1 MSGGVDL
8 SEIPGVGTGLILS
21 LTSEIGFNLKD
32 SFPTY
37 KHFCSWLGFAPNN
50 KISGGKILSSKTP
63 KIHGNIKKAFMDAAN
78 AAGNSQTPLGD
89 FFRRIAYRKGRP
101 VAIIATAR
109 KIAIAVFVMLYKKV
123 PYQYDHSLKNQER
136 LRKNQLKNLKKKLSK
151 LKLSEAELTEITA
164 NSVS

>member
-1 MSGGVDL
+1 MSVGVDL
-8 SEIPGVGTGLILS
+8 SEIPGVETGLILS
-21 LTSEIGFNLKD
+21 LISEIGLNLKS

-89 FFRRIAYRKGRP
+89 FFRRIAYKKGRP

-109 KIAIAVFVMLYKKV
+109 KIAIAVYVMLDKKV
-123 PYQYDHSLKNQER
+123 PYQYSHSLKKQEKI
-136 LRKNQLKNLKKKLSK
+136 RKNQLKNLKKKLSK
-151 LKLSEAELTEITA
+151 LKLTEAELTEITA
-164 NSVS
+164 SSVS